1 MDNSLNVPRIESL
14 TVKNYRALQDF
25 KLKDVD
31 PESRQVNPI
40 SPFTV
45 LLGPNGSGKSTVFDV
60 FAFLSEC
67 FTENLRRAWDRRGR
81 FRELRSRGATG
92 PIEFTLQYRERPK
105 DPRITYHLAINEGP
119 DGPFIAR
126 ESLRWK
132 RGSFGKPFLFLDFK
146 NGEGIVISGESPEVR
161 DDRIRE
167 KLSNPD
173 ALAVNTLGQLGNN
186 PRVNALRSFITGWY
200 LSYISADSTR
210 AIPESG
216 PRERL
221 SHTGDNLPNVIQH
234 LEEQH
239 PDKLLNVL
247 NILSKRVPRLE
258 KVVAEKTIDGRLVL
272 QIKDAPFKDPVLAKY
287 ASDGTL
293 KMLAYLTVLHD
304 PNPPKFVG
312 IEEPENQLHPRLLQG
327 LAEECRHASAKSQ
340 LMITTHSPD
349 FVDGLRP
356 EELWVMYRDES
367 GYSHARRA
375 SNMPRIRNFMA
386 HGALLGN
393 LWMEGHFDAGD
404 PLTNAGGFKQRRTL

>member
-81 FRELRSRGATG
+81 FRELRSRGAIG
-92 PIEFTLQYRERPK
+92 PIEFTLQYREKPD
-105 DPRITYHLAINEGP
+105 DPRITYHLAIDEGP
-119 DGPFIAR
+119 AGPFIAR
-126 ESLRWK
+126 EFLKWK
-132 RGSFGKPFLFLDFK
+132 RGSFGQPFLFLDFK
-146 NGEGIVISGESPEVR
+146 KGEGNVIRGDSPEYR
-161 DDRIRE
+161 DSRIPE
-167 KLSNPD
+167 KLSSPD
-173 ALAVNTLGQLGNN
+173 VLAVNTLGQLGNN

-221 SHTGDNLPNVIQH
+221 SQTGDNLPNVIQH
-234 LEEQH
+234 LEEQY
-239 PDKLLNVL
+239 PEKLGEILDR
-247 NILSKRVPRLE
+247 LSKRVPRLE

-304 PNPPKFVG
+304 PDPP
-312 IEEPENQLHPRLLQG
+312 
-327 LAEECRHASAKSQ
+327 
-340 LMITTHSPD
+340 
-349 FVDGLRP
+349 
-356 EELWVMYRDES
+356 
-367 GYSHARRA
+367 
-375 SNMPRIRNFMA
+375 
-386 HGALLGN
+386 
-393 LWMEGHFDAGD
+393 
-404 PLTNAGGFKQRRTL
+404 RTYWN

>member
-186 PRVNALRSFITGWY
+186 PRVNALRSFITDWY

-210 AIPESG
+210 SVPESG

-221 SHTGDNLPNVIQH
+221 SQTGDNLPNVIRYLQERDTDR
-234 LEEQH
+234 LESIR
-239 PDKLLNVL
+239 VM
-247 NILSKRVPRLE
+247 LSERVPRLE
-258 KVVAEKTIDGRLVL
+258 EVKAEESIDDRLVL
-272 QIKDAPFKDPVLAKY
+272 YFKDAPFEIPILARNV
-287 ASDGTL
+287 SDGTL
-293 KMLAYLTVLHD
+293 KTLAYLTLLHGPD
-304 PNPPKFVG
+304 PPTLIG
-312 IEEPENQLHPRLLQG
+312 IEELENQLHPRLLRII
-327 LAEECRHASAKSQ
+327 AEACRHASAKSQ

-356 EELWVMYRDES
+356 EELWVLYRDES

-393 LWMEGHFDAGD
+393 LWMEGHFDVGD

>member
-92 PIEFTLQYRERPK
+92 PIEFTLQYRERPN
-105 DPRITYHLAINEGP
+105 DPRITYHLAINEDP

-167 KLSNPD
+167 KLSSPD
-173 ALAVNTLGQLGNN
+173 VLAVNTLGQLGNN

-210 AIPESG
+210 SVPESG

-221 SHTGDNLPNVIQH
+221 SKTGDNLPNVIQY
-234 LEEQH
+234 LREQH
-239 PDKLLNVL
+239 PDRLRVILNR
-247 NILSKRVPRLE
+247 LSERVPRLD
-258 KVVAEKTIDGRLVL
+258 KVDVEETIDGRLVL
-272 QIKDAPFKDPVLAKY
+272 QIRDAPFERPILAKY

-293 KMLAYLTVLHD
+293 KMFAYLTVLHD
-304 PNPPKFVG
+304 PDPPKLIG
-312 IEEPENQLHPRLLQG
+312 IEEPENQLHPRLLLE
-327 LAEECRHASAKSQ
+327 LAEECQRASEKSQ
-340 LMITTHSPD
+340 LMVTTHSPD
-349 FVDGLRP
+349 FVDGLEP
-356 EELWVMYRDES
+356 EELWVLYRDEH
-367 GYSHARRA
+367 GYTHARRA
-375 SNMPRIRNFMA
+375 SNMQGILEFKEY
-386 HGALLGN
+386 GALLGD
-393 LWMEGHFDAGD
+393 LWMEGHLDAGD
-404 PLTNAGGFKQRRTL
+404 PLTNAGGLTHRRTQ